1 MQKVAELAR
10 EKAQTGNYLTNGQE
24 LDSALAAMIG
34 RGKIAKY
41 AGESWEGLL
50 YKELAPVESVFIVNL
65 DKLGGPGTHWTAM
78 ACPAGWHDCYYYD
91 SLGAKPPAG
100 LVKLVRGISPDVDIY
115 YFDSQT
121 QPDASQKCGFY
132 ALEFLRR
139 YLGGQRPPELY
150 DWHYDDSNKS
160 TMEANEDIVT

>member
-1 MQKVAELAR
+1 MKELAR

-24 LDSALAAMIG
+24 LDEALSAMIG
-34 RGKIAKY
+34 KRKMAKY
-41 AGESWEGLL
+41 AGQSWEALL
-50 YKELAPVESVFIVNL
+50 YTELAPVETVFIVNM

-78 ACPAGWHDCYYYD
+78 VCDNGWQNAYYYD
-91 SLGAKPPAG
+91 SLGKRPPAG
-100 LVKLVRGISPDVDIY
+100 LTKLIRGISPDIEIY

-139 YLGGQRPPELY
+139 YLAGQRLPELY
-150 DWHYDDSNKS
+150 DWEYKDGDKS
-160 TMEANEDIVT
+160 VMEANEKTVV